1 MKSVY
6 TLLIHF
12 YSLCVNFA
20 ALFSPK
26 ARQWVKGRRGWKK
39 KVRTFDRQKNK
50 VLWIHCASLGEFEQG
65 RPLIEKIV
73 REKPGWKIVLTFFS
87 PSGYEV
93 RKEYDRADLIMY
105 LPADTP
111 ANARFFLDIIRPDI
125 ALIVKYEFWF
135 NYLSQL
141 KSRKIPTYLV
151 SGIFRPSQYFFKR
164 YGVFATRMFSVF
176 THVFVQDPDSKTLL
190 GSIGYTDCTV
200 TGDTRFDRV
209 SQIASAAKDLPLI
222 REFKGEG
229 QLFVA
234 GSSWDSDEEIIAG
247 YINSHPDTMK
257 WIFAPH
263 VISEAHISRIEKR
276 LQVPSSRYSA
286 YSGNESESRVLI
298 IDNIGMLSSVYR
310 YASMASVG
318 GGFGK
323 GIHNILE
330 AACWGIPVLFG
341 PNYHNFREAV
351 KLIELG
357 GASVFHDFNTF
368 SVIVDN
374 YLADSHALSGA
385 GKVCAAY
392 VTENK
397 GATEK
402 VFDLIFS

>member
-6 TLLIHF
+6 TLLILL
-12 YSLCVNFA
+12 YSLCVNLA
-20 ALFSPK
+20 APFSPK
-26 ARQWVKGRRGWKK
+26 ARQWVRGRRGWKQ
-39 KVRTFDRQKNK
+39 KVKSFDRQESR

-65 RPLIEKIV
+65 RPIIEKIV

-93 RKEYDRADLIMY
+93 RKNYDRADLIMY

-111 ANARFFLDIIRPDI
+111 ANARYFLDTIRPDI

-135 NYLSQL
+135 NYLNQL
-141 KSRKIPTYLV
+141 KNRKIPTYLV
-151 SGIFRPSQYFFKR
+151 SGIFRPSQYFFR
-164 YGVFATRMFSVF
+164 WYGAFATRMFSVF
-176 THVFVQDPDSKTLL
+176 THIFVQDSDSKALL

-209 SQIASAAKDLPLI
+209 SQIAAAAKDLPLI
-222 REFKGEG
+222 KKFRGEG
-229 QLFVA
+229 KLFVA
-234 GSSWDSDEEIIAG
+234 GSSWDRDEEIIAG

-276 LQVPSSRYSA
+276 LQIPSSRYSA
-286 YSGNESESRVLI
+286 FRDDDAGSRVLI

-310 YASMASVG
+310 YASIASVG

-341 PNYHNFREAV
+341 PNYGNFREAV

-357 GASVFHDFNTF
+357 GASVFNDFNTF
-368 SVIVDN
+368 SIIVDK
-374 YLADSHALSGA
+374 YLVDSRALTVA
-385 GKVCAAY
+385 GKICASY

-402 VFDLIFS
+402 VFDRIFF

>member
-12 YSLCVNFA
+12 YSFCVNLA

-26 ARQWVKGRRGWKK
+26 ARHWVRGRRGWKQ
-39 KVRTFDRQKNK
+39 KVRSFDRQNDK

-73 REKPGWKIVLTFFS
+73 QEKQGWKILLTFFS

-111 ANARFFLDIIRPDI
+111 ANARYFLDNIRPDV
-125 ALIVKYEFWF
+125 ALIIKYEFWF

-141 KSRKIPTYLV
+141 NKRQIPTYLV
-151 SGIFRPSQYFFKR
+151 SGIFRPSQYFFKW
-164 YGVFATRMFSVF
+164 YGTFARRMFSVF
-176 THVFVQDPDSKTLL
+176 THIFVQDPDSKALL

-209 SQIASAAKDLPLI
+209 SQIAAAAKDLPLI
-222 REFKGEG
+222 RKFRGDEP
-229 QLFVA
+229 LFVA
-234 GSSWDSDEEIIAG
+234 GSSWDRDEEIIAG
-247 YINSHPDTMK
+247 YINSHPDSMK

-263 VISEAHISRIEKR
+263 VISDAHISRIEKR

-286 YSGNESESRVLI
+286 YSENDTESRVLI

-341 PNYHNFREAV
+341 PNYRNFREAV

-357 GASVFHDFNTF
+357 GASVFNDFNTF
-368 SVIVDN
+368 SVIVDK
-374 YLADSHALSGA
+374 YLTEDQALSGA
-385 GKVCAAY
+385 GKISAAY
-392 VTENK
+392 VIENK

-402 VFDLIFS
+402 VFDMIFS